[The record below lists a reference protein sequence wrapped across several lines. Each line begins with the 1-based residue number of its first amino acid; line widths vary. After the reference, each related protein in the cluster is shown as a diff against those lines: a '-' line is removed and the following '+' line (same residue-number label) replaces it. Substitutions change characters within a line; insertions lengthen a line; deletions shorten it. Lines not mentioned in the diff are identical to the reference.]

1 MMDRVLIIPSENR
14 NREFDA
20 KLLLGCVAVEA
31 GFRAIVGSRHDIHAS
46 IADFPQAIYL
56 AKDLRSSSARMSRIL
71 TRLGHEIVAWDEE
84 ALVYHTPAQYLA
96 ARVDPEVM
104 QATSMLFAWG
114 DDNAEIWRSA
124 PSYHGVPIR
133 VVGNPRLD
141 LLRPELRKLHEQQ
154 RRLLKVDFGDYILIN
169 SNFGTVN
176 HILPNA
182 TETVLERFRDA
193 EAAQRHLDLL
203 AYRREMF
210 GHFLTAASALARAF
224 PATSVVVR
232 PHPSED
238 PAPWEQVARDRPNL
252 HVRHDGGIV
261 PWLLGA
267 QAVIHNGCTTAIEAS
282 LLGKSAIAYQPI
294 RDSRFDIQL
303 PNSVSQTTLNLDD
316 LLGAVAAQSSMAVQP
331 GGLPAQLNRHLAVDA
346 SLSCDR
352 IVGDLLAFANRGR
365 QRSLGLRRHL
375 GRVQA
380 FLRQRRKAAFLTTSN
395 HKNSADYNA
404 HRFPP
409 IDVDSVKQS
418 VAALEQC
425 LGRFGR
431 VNVCELR
438 PNVFELRAAR

>member
-1 MMDRVLIIPSENR
+1 MLIIPSESR

-46 IADFPQAIYL
+46 IAEFPQAIYL

-71 TRLGHEIVAWDEE
+71 ARLGHEIVAWDEE

-104 QATSMLFAWG
+104 RATSMLFAWG
-114 DDNAEIWRSA
+114 DDNAEIWRSS

-141 LLRPELRKLHEQQ
+141 LLRPELRQLHEQQ

-182 TETVLERFRDA
+182 TETVLERFSDA
-193 EAAQRHLDLL
+193 AAAQRHLDLL

-238 PAPWEQVARDRPNL
+238 PAPWEQIARDQPNL

-267 QAVIHNGCTTAIEAS
+267 WAVIHNGCTTAIEAS
-282 LLGKSAIAYQPI
+282 LLGKSTIAYQPI
-294 RDSRFDIQL
+294 RDSRFDIHL
-303 PNSVSQTTLNLDD
+303 PNSVSETTLTLDD
-316 LLGAVAAQSSMAVQP
+316 LLKAIGERASTAALP
-331 GGLPAQLNRHLAVDA
+331 GGLPVQLNNHLAVGA

-352 IVGDLLAFANRGR
+352 IVGDLLSFSSRER
-365 QRSLGLRRHL
+365 QRSLGWRRHL
-375 GRVQA
+375 GRMQA
-380 FLRQRRKAAFLTTSN
+380 FLRQRRKSAFLTANN

-409 IDVDSVKQS
+409 IDVASVKQS

-431 VNVCELR
+431 VRVCELR
-438 PNVFELRAAR
+438 PNIFELRAA